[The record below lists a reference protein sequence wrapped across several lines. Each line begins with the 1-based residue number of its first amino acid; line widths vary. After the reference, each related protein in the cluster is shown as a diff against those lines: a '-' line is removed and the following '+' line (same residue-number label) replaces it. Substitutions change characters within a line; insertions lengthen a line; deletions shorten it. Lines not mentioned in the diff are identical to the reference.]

1 MDGTLT
7 MRPLRAITLDY
18 WDTIYA
24 GASVPVRVERR
35 REAVGELLA
44 ALESPV
50 TADELDRVYRAS
62 AVEADRWWRD
72 EHRGYTTADRIR
84 WLLQQLEIDR
94 PADCAHVAR
103 AVQVVDDTLLEYP
116 PPLFDGAREVLAA
129 LAERYTLAI
138 VSDTGFASGRAQ
150 DRLLERDGIR
160 DLFAVTVYSMDVG
173 HAKPRPQPFLAA
185 LLSLGVAP
193 AEALHVGDNERTD
206 VAGALDVGM
215 RAVRLDVLRDGGASR
230 GERVVG
236 TLGALGEY
244 LLQLQ

>member
-1 MDGTLT
+1 
-7 MRPLRAITLDY
+7 MRPLRAVTLDY

-24 GASVPVRVERR
+24 GASLPVRVQRR
-35 REAVGELLA
+35 RDAVAALLA
-44 ALESPV
+44 ALERPV
-50 TADELDRVYRAS
+50 SVEELERVYHAS

-84 WLLQQLEIDR
+84 WLLQQLEIER

-103 AVQVVDDTLLEYP
+103 AVQVVDDTLLDFP
-116 PPLFDGAREVLAA
+116 PPLLDGAREVLGA

-160 DLFAVTVYSMDVG
+160 DLFAATVYSMDIG

-185 LLSLGVAP
+185 LLALGVAP

-215 RAVRLDVLRDGGASR
+215 RAIRLDAVRQGGASR
-230 GERVVG
+230 GEYVARS
-236 TLGALGEY
+236 LAALGEY
-244 LLQLQ
+244 LLGG